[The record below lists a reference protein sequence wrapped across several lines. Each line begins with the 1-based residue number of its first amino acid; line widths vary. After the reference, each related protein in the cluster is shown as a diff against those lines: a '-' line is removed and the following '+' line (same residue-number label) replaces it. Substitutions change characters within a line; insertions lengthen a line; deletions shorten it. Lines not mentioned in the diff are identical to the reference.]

1 LAHGLFSIWSHTA
14 TPSNTANDTIF
25 LDSSPIFNLSFTI
38 FKNDKLDRIFK
49 DILML
54 AEPVLVAAIIIF
66 DYTIV
71 NFLSGLA
78 NCCKDEF

>member
-1 LAHGLFSIWSHTA
+1 LPFIILAHGLFSIWSHTS
-14 TPSNTANDTIF
+14 TDIF
-25 LDSSPIFNLSFTI
+25 ASTSPIISLSFTL
-38 FKNDKLDRIFK
+38 FKNADLDRIFK

-54 AEPVLVAAIIIF
+54 GEPVLIAAIIIF

-71 NFLSGLA
+71 NFISGLS